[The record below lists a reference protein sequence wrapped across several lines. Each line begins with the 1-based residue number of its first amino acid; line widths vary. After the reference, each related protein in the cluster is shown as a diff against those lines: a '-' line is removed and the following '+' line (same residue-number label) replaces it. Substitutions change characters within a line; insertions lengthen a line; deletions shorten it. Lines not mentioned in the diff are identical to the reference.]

1 METKKNKP
9 AAQIVSAVL
18 KKPPTPEKLTEMF
31 EKIRK
36 GATASLSLPQIL
48 ASLVA
53 MGWEIEPITTWV
65 PLHYPYQGK
74 WHLNSAHSSKPSEL
88 PALIELNSKMKRDQV
103 SEVPDEVTIGER
115 VIMDVGDIQKGSYDY
130 HYFYWKEWVGSD
142 AIRITN
148 PRGKSF
154 DLDRDWNTIDRPLEY
169 CLYRYSEILYNK
181 SGWKEDASAALG
193 KEVHVPAAAR
203 TRENTG
209 TCPACWGNYKLN
221 DGRLVLHGYQR
232 PGWGHVVGS
241 CDAEKYPPAETSD
254 SGFKMWLGKLE
265 ATLKSE
271 EATMRKIE
279 EGLVTQIQVGRK
291 GGWVKK
297 GEPMFAMH
305 LDNLTRTT
313 EDSIKTYKSEVQ
325 LYHKL
330 IAAWKVR
337 PFPKEG
343 ELQRVPRFFLAP

>member
-1 METKKNKP
+1 METKTGKL
-9 AAQIVSAVL
+9 AAQIVSGVL
-18 KKPPTPEKLTEMF
+18 RKPPTQEKLTEMF

-36 GATASLSLPQIL
+36 GATASLSLPKIL
-48 ASLVA
+48 ASFVA
-53 MGWEIEPITTWV
+53 LGWEIEPILVWV

-74 WHLNSAHSSKPSEL
+74 WHLNSAYSHKPADE
-88 PALIELNSKMKRDQV
+88 PALVELHAKMKKSQAP
-103 SEVPDEVTIGER
+103 SLPDKVTIGEHI
-115 VIMDVGDIQKGSYDY
+115 VMDVDPLMDGS
-130 HYFYWKEWVGSD
+130 HGIKYFNWKEWVGSD
-142 AIRITN
+142 AIRVTN
-148 PRGKSF
+148 TKGESF
-154 DLDRDWNTIDRPLEY
+154 ELGRDHHSIDRPLEY
-169 CLYRYSEILYNK
+169 CLYRSTSDLSK

-193 KEVHVPAAAR
+193 KEIHVPAAAR

-254 SGFKMWLGKLE
+254 SGFKMWLEKLE
-265 ATLKSE
+265 TFLARE
-271 EATMRKIE
+271 QGTMRNIR
-279 EGLVTQIQVGRK
+279 EGLVSQLKGR
-291 GGWVKK
+291 GGNWIKK
-297 GEPMFAMH
+297 GEPSFAMH
-305 LDNLTRTT
+305 LDNLTRMT

-330 IAAWKVR
+330 IAAWKTR

-343 ELQRVPRFFLAP
+343 ELQRGPRFFLAS

>member
-9 AAQIVSAVL
+9 AVQIVAGVL
-18 KKPPTPEKLTEMF
+18 KKPPTREKLTEMF

-48 ASLVA
+48 ASFVA
-53 MGWEIEPITTWV
+53 LGWEIEPITTWV

-74 WHLNSAHSSKPSEL
+74 WHLNSAWSKN
-88 PALIELNSKMKRDQV
+88 PAEESDLIELQAKMKKSQASV
-103 SEVPDEVTIGER
+103 LPDEVKIGER
-115 VIMDVGDIQKGSYDY
+115 IIMDVEPVKDGS
-130 HYFYWKEWVGSD
+130 HGIKYFNWKEWVGSD

-148 PRGKSF
+148 TRGKSF
-154 DLDRDWNTIDRPLEY
+154 DLDRDHHTIDRPLEY

-265 ATLKSE
+265 TTLKLE
-271 EATMRKIE
+271 EKTMHNIK

-297 GEPMFAMH
+297 DEPMFAMH
-305 LDNLTRTT
+305 LDNLTRAT

-343 ELQRVPRFFLAP
+343 ELQRGPKFFLAS

>member
-1 METKKNKP
+1 MENKKNKP
-9 AAQIVSAVL
+9 AAQIVSGVL
-18 KKPPTPEKLTEMF
+18 KKPPAQEKLTEMF

-53 MGWEIEPITTWV
+53 LGWEIEPIKTWV

-74 WHLNSAHSSKPSEL
+74 WHLNSAYSHKPGEL
-88 PALIELNSKMKRDQV
+88 SNLVELQAKMEKSQAP
-103 SEVPDEVTIGER
+103 SLPDEVLIGER
-115 VIMDVGDIQKGSYDY
+115 VIMDVEEIKEGNVGI
-130 HYFYWKEWVGSD
+130 HYFNWKEWVGSD
-142 AIRITN
+142 AIRVTS

-154 DLDRDWNTIDRPLEY
+154 DLGRDHHSIDRPLEY
-169 CLYRYSEILYNK
+169 CLYQFNRFFSEG
-181 SGWKEDASAALG
+181 GWKEDASAALG

-221 DGRLVLHGYQR
+221 EGRLVLHGYQR

-254 SGFKMWLGKLE
+254 SGFKMWLEKLE
-265 ATLKSE
+265 TFLARE
-271 EATMRKIE
+271 QGTMRNIK
-279 EGLVTQIQVGRK
+279 EGLVSQLKGR
-291 GGWVKK
+291 GGNWIKK
-297 GEPMFAMH
+297 GEPSFAMH
-305 LDNLTRTT
+305 LDNLTRMT
-313 EDSIKTYKSEVQ
+313 EDSIRTYKNEVQ

-330 IAAWKVR
+330 IAAWKTR

-343 ELQRVPRFFLAP
+343 ELQRGPKFFLAP